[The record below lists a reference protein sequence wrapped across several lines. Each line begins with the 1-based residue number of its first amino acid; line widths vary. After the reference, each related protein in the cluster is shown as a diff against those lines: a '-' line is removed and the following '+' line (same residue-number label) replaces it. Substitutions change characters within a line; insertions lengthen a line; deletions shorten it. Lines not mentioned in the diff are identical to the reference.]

1 MPVIAK
7 TSLSPSQEELDSVAA
22 EIDQAVVKALAEA
35 ANLPTTS
42 EDGTVVLNGFKVR
55 KANDGVRVILE
66 GI

>member
-7 TSLSPSQEELDSVAA
+7 ESLSVSQEELDIAT
-22 EIDQAVVKALAEA
+22 EIDQAIVKALAET

-42 EDGTVVLNGFKVR
+42 EDGVTIVNGFKVR

>member
-7 TSLSPSQEELDSVAA
+7 ESLSMSEEELNVAA
-22 EIDQAVVKALAEA
+22 EIDQAIVKALAEA

-42 EDGTVVLNGFKVR
+42 EDGVTVLNGFKIR